1 MLSGKKQFSKV
12 LVAFDGS
19 EPSLHAVKYAADVS
33 SKNKSDLT
41 ILHVIDS
48 YKYPYLLSSVVLAPT
63 YGSDKFAEEKKK
75 FEGIMVDLKEKLR
88 GEFENNMVVENI
100 RTDVV
105 EGVASAAA
113 TIVDY
118 AEEKDIDLIV
128 VGNRGRT
135 GLKKMLVGSV
145 ALDVIKYA
153 HCPVLVV
160 R

>member
-1 MLSGKKQFSKV
+1 MSSSEKQFSKI

-19 EPSLHAVKYAADVS
+19 EPSLNAVGYAADIS
-33 SKNKSDLT
+33 HKNKSTLT
-41 ILHVIDS
+41 ILHVVDS

-63 YGSDKFAEEKKK
+63 YGSDKFEEEKKK
-75 FEGIMVDLKEKLR
+75 FEGIMVELKEKLR
-88 GEFENNMVVENI
+88 TGSEKDMGEGNI
-100 RTDVV
+100 KTDVV
-105 EGVASAAA
+105 EGTASAAA

-118 AEEKDIDLIV
+118 AEEKGIDLIV

-135 GLKKMLVGSV
+135 GFKKMLVGSV
-145 ALDVIKYA
+145 ALDVVKYA

>member
-1 MLSGKKQFSKV
+1 MLSGKKQFSKI

-19 EPSLHAVKYAADVS
+19 EPSLHAVKHAADMAG
-33 SKNKSDLT
+33 KNKSDLT

-63 YGSDKFAEEKKK
+63 YGSDKFEEEKKK
-75 FEGIMVDLKEKLR
+75 FEGLMVELKEKLR
-88 GEFENNMVVENI
+88 GEFEKDVDIENI
-100 RTDVV
+100 RTDVI
-105 EGVASAAA
+105 EGATSAAA

-118 AEEKDIDLIV
+118 AEEKGIDLIV

-135 GLKKMLVGSV
+135 GFKKMLVGSV
-145 ALDVIKYA
+145 ALDIIKYS